1 MADSTNVQG
10 AAEKISGLLNPKE
23 GQSEPETKAEPSEQ
37 PQEEVKKEEPSTESQ
52 SSSGET
58 PKEEASENTEIK
70 EETQTELEE
79 PNLHRLKVQGQEIE
93 VSLDELK
100 AGYSRDSDY
109 RQKTHSLSLEKKD
122 LETQKDSLRHNY
134 DTRLGELN
142 DLISTADG
150 FIRQQQGSKDLQ
162 KLWEEDPTSAARLDY
177 QLREQTRQ
185 IDDMKSKAKDAYTK
199 QYNEYLDTQRQ
210 LAAAKIPEYSDP
222 NKADQF
228 RTDMRSSLR
237 SYGFT
242 DPEIGNLA
250 DHRFLMVI
258 KDAMGY
264 KSVKDKKPIVQKK
277 VANAPKVIKSG
288 VAKSNLGSGR
298 EVIKN
303 KINKLSK
310 TGHIKDAQSAIL
322 EMINLKSQTKR

>member
-1 MADSTNVQG
+1 MTQSTDVQG
-10 AAEKISGLLNPKE
+10 AAEKISGLLNPNKDN
-23 GQSEPETKAEPSEQ
+23 QVPEKKAEPSEQ
-37 PQEEVKKEEPSTESQ
+37 PQEEVKKEESSQASQ

-58 PKEEASENTEIK
+58 SKEEASENTEIK
-70 EETQTELEE
+70 EETQTASEE
-79 PNLHRLKVQGQEIE
+79 PELHRVKVQGQELE
-93 VSLDELK
+93 VTLDELK

-109 RQKTHSLSLEKKD
+109 RQKTHSLGLEKKD
-122 LETQKDSLRHNY
+122 LEAQKTSLRQNY

-150 FIRQQQGSKDLQ
+150 FIRQQQGSKDLK

-185 IDDMKSKAKDAYTK
+185 IDDMKAKAKDAYTK

-228 RTDMRSSLR
+228 RTDMRTSLR

-242 DPEIGNLA
+242 DQEIGNLA

-277 VANAPKVIKSG
+277 VANAPKVIKAG
-288 VAKSNLGSGR
+288 VAKSNVSSGR
-298 EVIKN
+298 EAIRQ
-303 KINKLSK
+303 KIGKLRKS
-310 TGHIKDAQSAIL
+310 GHIKDAQSAIL
-322 EMINLKSQTKR
+322 DMINLKSQQKR